1 MGLQLSL
8 DEGDVKELVLMF
20 ALSALVVTGML
31 SVAETVAPTS
41 ISLPFVNSTGAD
53 PLLLALGG
61 LAVVAASL
69 RIGS

>member
-20 ALSALVVTGML
+20 ALLALVGTGML
-31 SVAETVAPTS
+31 SVAGTVAPIS
-41 ISLPFVNSTGAD
+41 ISVPFVNSIGAD
-53 PLLLALGG
+53 PLYLALGA

-69 RIGS
+69 QFGS